1 MRWHVRDVTAADAV
15 AVVALIHRFTAE
27 DGNPPGRLTVED
39 FLTLSFGPEIRFRT
53 KVADADGPILGYAL
67 FYPSYDTDFG
77 VKGAYL
83 QDLYVLPE
91 MRGRGIGR
99 ALMRAVARACQD
111 DGGRYLFWNA
121 LETNRAGRAF
131 YRRIGA
137 REEPVV
143 TLSLQTDALERLA
156 REA

>member
-1 MRWHVRDVTAADAV
+1 
-15 AVVALIHRFTAE
+15 
-27 DGNPPGRLTVED
+27 
-39 FLTLSFGPEIRFRT
+39 
-53 KVADADGPILGYAL
+53 
-67 FYPSYDTDFG
+67 
-77 VKGAYL
+77 
-83 QDLYVLPE
+83 

-143 TLSLQTDALERLA
+143 TLSLQPDALERLA
-156 REA
+156 RDA